1 MKLVQKIW
9 QAINGKLLLCLRV
22 WWRPLEA
29 QLKHEHHIYQKKS
42 IGEDVSKMLLLGVKE
57 TKVWKYTWYTAPEHS
72 SLFLGYLINFK
83 HFHELYESNNPPK
96 CSAREMDQAE
106 DEKEDEE
113 AVFSL
118 GQSGSLEQ
126 EKFNFIKFLA
136 LRNHFYSAHTSFN
149 SPHKKFSC

>member
-1 MKLVQKIW
+1 M
-9 QAINGKLLLCLRV
+9 
-22 WWRPLEA
+22 
-29 QLKHEHHIYQKKS
+29 
-42 IGEDVSKMLLLGVKE
+42 
-57 TKVWKYTWYTAPEHS
+57 
-72 SLFLGYLINFK
+72 FLGYLINFK

-96 CSAREMDQAE
+96 CSAREMDEAE
-106 DEKEDEE
+106 DEKDDEE

>member
-1 MKLVQKIW
+1 
-9 QAINGKLLLCLRV
+9 
-22 WWRPLEA
+22 
-29 QLKHEHHIYQKKS
+29 
-42 IGEDVSKMLLLGVKE
+42 
-57 TKVWKYTWYTAPEHS
+57 
-72 SLFLGYLINFK
+72 
-83 HFHELYESNNPPK
+83 
-96 CSAREMDQAE
+96 MDEAE
-106 DEKEDEE
+106 DEKDDEE

>member
-1 MKLVQKIW
+1 
-9 QAINGKLLLCLRV
+9 
-22 WWRPLEA
+22 
-29 QLKHEHHIYQKKS
+29 
-42 IGEDVSKMLLLGVKE
+42 MLLLVGKE
-57 TKVWKYTWYTAPEHS
+57 TKVNENILDPLLKKCIS
-72 SLFLGYLINFK
+72 GYLINFK

-96 CSAREMDQAE
+96 CSAREMDEAE

-136 LRNHFYSAHTSFN
+136 LRNHFDSAHTSFN